1 MKLKDLIHK
10 IEERVPTTSA
20 LSWDNVGLLVG
31 DENQEI
37 HKVYVALDATDEVVE
52 DATEKGADLIL
63 THHPLVFSGLKQV
76 VASDFIGRRVMQMIS
91 SNVSCYAMHTN
102 FDVEIMGNLAAKIM
116 GLTEVEVLEPTLDD
130 AGEAKGIGCVADITP
145 TNLKAL
151 AKMCKET
158 FAISSVKVFGEPE
171 QKVSRIAVSPGSGK
185 SEVNNAI
192 AAGAQ
197 VLITGDIDHHTG
209 IDAVAQN
216 LAIIDAGHYGLE
228 HIYVEYMKQFLQEI
242 APELIVEAAPAKEPF
257 WVLS

>member
-91 SNVSCYAMHTN
+91 
-102 FDVEIMGNLAAKIM
+102 
-116 GLTEVEVLEPTLDD
+116 
-130 AGEAKGIGCVADITP
+130 
-145 TNLKAL
+145 
-151 AKMCKET
+151 
-158 FAISSVKVFGEPE
+158 
-171 QKVSRIAVSPGSGK
+171 R
-185 SEVNNAI
+185 
-192 AAGAQ
+192 
-197 VLITGDIDHHTG
+197 
-209 IDAVAQN
+209 
-216 LAIIDAGHYGLE
+216 
-228 HIYVEYMKQFLQEI
+228 
-242 APELIVEAAPAKEPF
+242 
-257 WVLS
+257 

>member
-1 MKLKDLIHK
+1 
-10 IEERVPTTSA
+10 
-20 LSWDNVGLLVG
+20 
-31 DENQEI
+31 
-37 HKVYVALDATDEVVE
+37 
-52 DATEKGADLIL
+52 
-63 THHPLVFSGLKQV
+63 
-76 VASDFIGRRVMQMIS
+76 
-91 SNVSCYAMHTN
+91 
-102 FDVEIMGNLAAKIM
+102 
-116 GLTEVEVLEPTLDD
+116 
-130 AGEAKGIGCVADITP
+130 
-145 TNLKAL
+145 
-151 AKMCKET
+151 MCKET

-209 IDAVAQN
+209 IDAVARE